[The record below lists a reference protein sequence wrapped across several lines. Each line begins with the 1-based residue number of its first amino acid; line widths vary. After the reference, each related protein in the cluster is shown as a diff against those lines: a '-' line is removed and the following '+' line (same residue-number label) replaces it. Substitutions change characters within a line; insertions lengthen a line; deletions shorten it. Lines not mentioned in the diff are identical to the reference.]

1 MGDLTLNNAT
11 NVFDYLKAR
20 YPALDIGNMTR
31 ARCIRCRQPM
41 GHRYWILDLPLDQ
54 LFAVIIEHLK
64 TKKKVCMYCCKCA
77 NLLKKKGE
85 VDIKRY
91 GINVEV

>member
-1 MGDLTLNNAT
+1 MGDLIVDNGTHI
-11 NVFDYLKAR
+11 FSYLKAR
-20 YPALDIGNMTR
+20 YPNLDIGKMTR
-31 ARCIRCRQPM
+31 TRCIRCRQTM

-54 LFAVIIEHLK
+54 LFAIITEHLR

-77 NLLKKKGE
+77 QRLQRKGV

-91 GINVEV
+91 GINV